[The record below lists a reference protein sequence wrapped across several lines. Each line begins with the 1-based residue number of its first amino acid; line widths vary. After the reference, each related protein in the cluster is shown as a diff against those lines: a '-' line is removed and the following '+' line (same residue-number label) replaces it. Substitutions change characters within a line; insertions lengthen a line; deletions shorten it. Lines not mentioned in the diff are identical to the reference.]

1 MYNSGSIYLRRRKMN
16 IKKTKYH
23 KPLMILF
30 VVYLLAMTWIILFK
44 MQFSINTMDNGRSIN
59 LIPFHDS
66 VIINGHVDISE
77 IIWNALI
84 FIPCGIY
91 FCSLFKNW
99 SFLKK
104 LLVFIGISLFYEV
117 FQFILAIG
125 RSDITDVIENTLGGI
140 IGIGVYIIMSKIF
153 KTEEKTLK
161 FITICAALATVLMI
175 IFLAILFLANA

>member
-1 MYNSGSIYLRRRKMN
+1 MN

-30 VVYLLAMTWIILFK
+30 VVYLLAVTWIILFK
-44 MQFSINTMDNGRSIN
+44 MQFSISNLDNARSIN
-59 LIPFHDS
+59 LIPFSGS
-66 VIINGHVDISE
+66 VIINGHVNIGE

-91 FCSLFKNW
+91 ISSLFKNW
-99 SFLKK
+99 SFCKK
-104 LLVFIGISLFYEV
+104 LLIFISISLFYEV

-125 RSDITDVIENTLGGI
+125 RSDITDIIENTLGGT
-140 IGIGVYIIMSKIF
+140 IGICVYIIMSKIF

-175 IFLAILFLANA
+175 IFLAILLLANA

>member
-1 MYNSGSIYLRRRKMN
+1 MGR
-16 IKKTKYH
+16 KTKYH
-23 KPLMILF
+23 KSLMILF

-44 MQFSINTMDNGRSIN
+44 MQFSISNLDNARSIN
-59 LIPFHDS
+59 LIPFRGS

-104 LLVFIGISLFYEV
+104 ILVFVGISLFYEV

-125 RSDITDVIENTLGGI
+125 RSDITDIIENTLGGI
-140 IGIGVYIIMSKIF
+140 IGIGIYMIISKIF

-175 IFLAILFLANA
+175 IFLSILLLANA